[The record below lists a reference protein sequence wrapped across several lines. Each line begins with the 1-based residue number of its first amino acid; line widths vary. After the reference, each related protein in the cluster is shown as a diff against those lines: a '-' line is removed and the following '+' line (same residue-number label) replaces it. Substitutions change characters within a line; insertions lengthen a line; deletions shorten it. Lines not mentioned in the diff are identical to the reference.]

1 MDWHSVKDG
10 GQKIH
15 LRWIEYIEF
24 LTKALGKYP
33 QKNAYSRASWSYYL
47 DLKNEVEACITGP
60 SNDDDNDDSWQKSK
74 L

>member
-24 LTKALGKYP
+24 LTKALGKHPY
-33 QKNAYSRASWSYYL
+33 KKCL
-47 DLKNEVEACITGP
+47 LTG
-60 SNDDDNDDSWQKSK
+60 K
-74 L
+74 LVLLFGP